1 MWITLYWQSSYY
13 YRNKVWEKDLT
24 MPCNDYKK
32 TNLLIAGSLDMFG
45 VSDNIKSLL
54 VNSMEEWWYVHGTT
68 YGFSESKDNI
78 IQLLRF

>member
-1 MWITLYWQSSYY
+1 
-13 YRNKVWEKDLT
+13 
-24 MPCNDYKK
+24 
-32 TNLLIAGSLDMFG
+32 MFG

-54 VNSMEEWWYVHGTT
+54 VNSMEEWYVHGTT

>member
-1 MWITLYWQSSYY
+1 
-13 YRNKVWEKDLT
+13 

-54 VNSMEEWWYVHGTT
+54 VNSMEE
-68 YGFSESKDNI
+68 
-78 IQLLRF
+78 

>member
-1 MWITLYWQSSYY
+1 
-13 YRNKVWEKDLT
+13 
-24 MPCNDYKK
+24 
-32 TNLLIAGSLDMFG
+32 MFG